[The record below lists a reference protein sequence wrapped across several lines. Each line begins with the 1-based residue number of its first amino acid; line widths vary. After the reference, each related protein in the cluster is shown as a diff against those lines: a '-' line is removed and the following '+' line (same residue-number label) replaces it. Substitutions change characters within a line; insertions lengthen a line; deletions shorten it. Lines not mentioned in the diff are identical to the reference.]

1 MRLATSTQRSYR
13 SVIERMIEDERI
25 GHSLV
30 REMRREHMKL
40 MVSRR
45 AATPDAANDMLKNF
59 KVILS
64 RRSPGRIGNMFRVLR

>member
-30 REMRREHMKL
+30 REMRREHMKR

-45 AATPDAANDMLKNF
+45 AATPDAANDMLKKF